1 MAKGARVKQ
10 LDRYLLETLLWSIV
24 GVLGLLVI
32 LDGLSD
38 LIDGLGDPVSYTHL
52 TLPTIYSV

>member
-24 GVLGLLVI
+24 GVLGL
-32 LDGLSD
+32 S
-38 LIDGLGDPVSYTHL
+38 LIH
-52 TLPTIYSV
+52 I